1 MGRGRGLRCGTR
13 PVGALGLPAAG
24 GASRGG
30 FPRGCAGHA
39 PPSPVFPI
47 LPLLPPPPLPPLLP
61 EDLAW
66 AGTRLG
72 CACLGSQF
80 SENSGSRCTTLKSL
94 VIVPIF

>member
-13 PVGALGLPAAG
+13 PVGALRLPAAR
-24 GASRGG
+24 GASGE
-30 FPRGCAGHA
+30 
-39 PPSPVFPI
+39 VF
-47 LPLLPPPPLPPLLP
+47 LGLRWPPPPPPPGLPYFAPSP
-61 EDLAW
+61 PGDLAW

-72 CACLGSQF
+72 CACLGGQF